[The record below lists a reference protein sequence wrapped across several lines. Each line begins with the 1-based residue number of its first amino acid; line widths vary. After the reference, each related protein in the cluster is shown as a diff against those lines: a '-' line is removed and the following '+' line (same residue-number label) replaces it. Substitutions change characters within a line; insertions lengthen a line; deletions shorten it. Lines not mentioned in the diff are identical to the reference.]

1 MPKSRNRKNHKKKV
15 KARNQRLATQKKQMM
30 EQVEELKQK
39 YTEEMA
45 QKAKAS
51 DEGGEVSFTL
61 DDE

>member
-1 MPKSRNRKNHKKKV
+1 
-15 KARNQRLATQKKQMM
+15 MM

-61 DDE
+61 DAE